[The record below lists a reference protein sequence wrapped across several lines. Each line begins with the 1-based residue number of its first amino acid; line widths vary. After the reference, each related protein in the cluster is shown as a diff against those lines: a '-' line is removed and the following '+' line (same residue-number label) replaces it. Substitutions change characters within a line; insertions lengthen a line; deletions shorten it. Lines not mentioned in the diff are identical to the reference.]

1 LCKATTSLVN
11 YFADID
17 MWVSILIISRER
29 IIQHCLQGVTKVTK
43 NQFGFMPGRSAIEGI
58 FLLRQLIDRYR
69 DQKKDMHMVFIAIEN
84 AYVKALRNVM
94 WWAL

>member
-1 LCKATTSLVN
+1 
-11 YFADID
+11 
-17 MWVSILIISRER
+17 
-29 IIQHCLQGVTKVTK
+29 
-43 NQFGFMPGRSAIEGI
+43 MPGRSAIEGI